1 VPVTAVDDGSAVVA
15 DDPAESTESVEA
27 DADLSDGRSDRV
39 DGRSRIPVP
48 WALPV
53 VAVVVYV
60 LDQATKHWALQDLR
74 DGPIDLVGSL
84 RLNLAFNTG
93 AAFSGGTGLGP
104 LIAVVVVVIVVV
116 LILGRHRV
124 IDSAVGTVAVG
135 MIAGGA
141 VGNLSDRLL
150 RAGDGFLG
158 GAVVDFVDLQWW
170 PVFNVADAA
179 VVLGGLMLVLDS
191 MRTGSRRAE
200 SSPGS
205 P

>member
-1 VPVTAVDDGSAVVA
+1 VA
-15 DDPAESTESVEA
+15 
-27 DADLSDGRSDRV
+27 
-39 DGRSRIPVP
+39 

-53 VAVVVYV
+53 VALVVYV
-60 LDQATKHWALQDLR
+60 LDQATKHWALHDLQG
-74 DGPIDLVGSL
+74 GPIDIVGSL
-84 RLNLAFNTG
+84 RLKLAFNTG

-104 LIAVVVVVIVVV
+104 VIGIVVFLIVVV

-141 VGNLSDRLL
+141 IGNLSDRLF

-158 GAVVDFVDLQWW
+158 GAVVDFIDVQWW

-179 VVLGGLMLVLDS
+179 VVLGGLMLVIESVRADS
-191 MRTGSRRAE
+191 PPPPDST
-200 SSPGS
+200 
-205 P
+205 